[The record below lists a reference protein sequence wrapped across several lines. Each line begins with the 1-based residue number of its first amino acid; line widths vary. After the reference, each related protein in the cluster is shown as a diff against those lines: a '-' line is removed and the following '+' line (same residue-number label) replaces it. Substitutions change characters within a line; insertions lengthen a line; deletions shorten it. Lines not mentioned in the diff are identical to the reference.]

1 MENIT
6 WHGPF
11 IEYGKKQKKT
21 KWHSSA
27 RSCFYV
33 VKRSNISAHSA
44 FISVESSAGRH
55 REREREREF
64 TLLTF
69 PALSPSVCGALLL
82 LLKRGL
88 RKVHHGNRGIWWQEA
103 FCEVAG
109 ADITHPIMQSSQQ
122 LPLGNKTC
130 NFFIGFLLEV
140 KRHTAI
146 HAAESVSWTSRL
158 YLITEIL
165 LGREKEINVILMQ
178 LQAVLFSPDAE
189 KCHFTVDVG
198 QEAQSG
204 RLMQPLPRPGSAD

>member
-1 MENIT
+1 ME
-6 WHGPF
+6 
-11 IEYGKKQKKT
+11 KKKHT

-44 FISVESSAGRH
+44 FISAEPATTQK
-55 REREREREF
+55 EREREREF

-122 LPLGNKTC
+122 LPLGNKTR
-130 NFFIGFLLEV
+130 NFFTGFLLEV
-140 KRHTAI
+140 KRHPAI
-146 HAAESVSWTSRL
+146 HAAESVSWTLRL
-158 YLITEIL
+158 YLIIRNTSRHRKGNKHNLDAVTGCIIFSRC
-165 LGREKEINVILMQ
+165 REMSFYSRCGSGSSVRTPGGAATAPPWQRWLVK
-178 LQAVLFSPDAE
+178 
-189 KCHFTVDVG
+189 VG
-198 QEAQSG
+198 SVK
-204 RLMQPLPRPGSAD
+204 